1 MDKSFE
7 ITLLDSPVPMDKL
20 HEEQLKRSFGKK
32 LLDTPVPNIKIKFFP
47 TEKGLKSRAFK
58 VLPDP
63 ELKPTEYVPPRPE
76 RKPKPKIPF
85 PTIRRVRKYQPKPK
99 EERIQK
105 TNDEIAPYYKKEAI
119 TALQKNLSD
128 RKSLREIVTEKGRAL
143 KNSVKSFQVAI
154 IERGDPAKQLYVTTI
169 DVERKL
175 KGLLGREKGLKVYV
189 TLHITFKKRKIEDSE
204 GIFEF
209 KNAYFNSK
217 TFTITNSDHII
228 DALDQASEEIKNGV
242 AVWLSEGSGWTI
254 EEILGHYINIVKYV
268 PLRGNSYLPLPE
280 ELRNPRKG

>member
-1 MDKSFE
+1 M
-7 ITLLDSPVPMDKL
+7 
-20 HEEQLKRSFGKK
+20 
-32 LLDTPVPNIKIKFFP
+32 
-47 TEKGLKSRAFK
+47 
-58 VLPDP
+58 PDP

-105 TNDEIAPYYKKEAI
+105 TIDEIAPYYKKEAI
-119 TALQKNLSD
+119 NAFQKILSD

-143 KNSVKSFQVAI
+143 KISVKSFQVAI
-154 IERGDPAKQLYVTTI
+154 IERGDPAKQLYYTTTN
-169 DVERKL
+169 VQRKL
-175 KGLLGREKGLKVYV
+175 EGLLQGDKGLKVYV
-189 TLHITFKKRKIEDSE
+189 TLYITLKKRKGEDAE
-204 GIFEF
+204 EVFEF

-217 TFTITNSDHII
+217 TFTMTNSDQII
-228 DALDQASEEIKNGV
+228 DALDQASEEIKNKI

-254 EEILGHYINIVKYV
+254 EEILGHYINIAKYV

-280 ELRNPRKG
+280 ELRNPRKGLINLKNEDPKCFLWCHVRHLNPQKKDPQRIKLSNREFEKKLDYSGITFPVTINQIS